1 MWLTKLG
8 EELTELDRE
17 LIAFKR
23 TVDSRKQAIIDD
35 TLNKNAK
42 YHIGYQFN
50 HPQYGS
56 AKIVGFYFNLDKQG
70 SLLNDSSE
78 SIYDDPYTF
87 WPDVKSFYEPWFM
100 YKCEV
105 QVDGLGLGTT
115 TVPEHTIDEG
125 VINFNNNLLKVVA

>member
-17 LIAFKR
+17 LIAFTR
-23 TVDSRKQAIIDD
+23 AVDSRKQAIIDD

-50 HPQYGS
+50 HPKYLN
-56 AKIVGFYFNLDKQG
+56 AKVVGFDFNSNRSETLWEF
-70 SLLNDSSE
+70 DS
-78 SIYDDPYTF
+78 
-87 WPDVKSFYEPWFM
+87 DVKSFYEPYFL

-105 QVDGLGLGTT
+105 QVDGLGPVTT
-115 TVPEHTIDEG
+115 NVPEHIIDEG
-125 VINFNNNLLKVVA
+125 CD